1 MDVTP
6 SEFFELIAVMPAIW
20 LNCFSSGVATEEAII
35 CGLAPGRAAVTV
47 IADRSTKGSE
57 ATGRRGNATMP
68 ASTRPTVRSVVA
80 TGLFIAGDEIFIA
93 APPCRTQAEHCFER
107 KGATPA

>member
-6 SEFFELIAVMPAIW
+6 SEFFELMAVMPAIW

-47 IADRSTKGSE
+47 IAERSTKGSE
-57 ATGRRGNATMP
+57 ATGRRVNATMP
-68 ASTRPTVRSVVA
+68 ARTRPTVRSVVA
-80 TGLFIAGDEIFIA
+80 TGLLMAGDEMFIA
-93 APPCRTQAEHCFER
+93 APQYRIQAEPCCER
-107 KGATPA
+107 